1 MSGPSDPEREGEA
14 RDDADEVRVIEELSI
29 VNEFALARVR
39 KVRTRNGERLE
50 IHSPRFGYTVRL
62 DALILEALS
71 WQSAD
76 TLSQFLETPV
86 GPES

>member
-1 MSGPSDPEREGEA
+1 MSGSPDHERGGA
-14 RDDADEVRVIEELSI
+14 APDDADDVLVIDELSI

-76 TLSQFLETPV
+76 TLSRFLETPV